1 MRRQIHQN
9 QNIIKDSLLLGL
21 FVLGVMF
28 LRLFYITR
36 TFGPFIYADEFGYWS
51 HAAHMTGH
59 TWAGVMD
66 GVSWYSFGYSFW
78 LMITFLFSD
87 KMVVMYRSAILLNL
101 LMSLGVYALAYHTI
115 RKYAKELGVT
125 TCGLI
130 AFAVTSFPT
139 YIFYSYTTM
148 AETLV
153 ALVVWLL
160 FYELISLEEK
170 PVWWKG
176 ILLGVTSGYAYMVHN
191 RMLTAVLAVA
201 VCLAVLWFMRKIDWR
216 VMLSFGI
223 SFLLMIAVYVFVKNS
238 LDSMVV
244 ANKTMADTGTVI
256 TRGNYNT
263 LSAMVDKSRKVVRL
277 DKMGKLVVSALGEL
291 WQFLSS
297 TYLLAGL
304 GVAAGILYLK
314 KNIRIGQHLC
324 SYAYPM
330 IAVLISVA
338 MTAVATLG
346 GLTQE
351 NGRVRIDRLFYG
363 RYNECYFP
371 MIIML
376 ALIMLCTEETGSI
389 LKISLGVIVVYL
401 CLSVGMFFRLRG
413 IENGYLNIVSSVSI
427 HIFHWLGEFSVW
439 KCSVIALIGG
449 GIVVVLC
456 RFKRMGRLGCCAGM
470 LALVFLFSTTALY
483 CMRTSIRGE
492 NDYTLRYTPVYD
504 YLNAN
509 TVQEEV
515 VYICERDKAAFD
527 LQSRLVNKPVVSIL
541 LERLSEISEEAY
553 VVIRE
558 EQMDELPIT
567 EYEVCLECEEFLV
580 LRLK

>member
-1 MRRQIHQN
+1 MWRRILQN
-9 QNIIKDSLLLGL
+9 QNKVRECLFLSL

-51 HAAHMTGH
+51 HAAHMAGH

-78 LMITFLFSD
+78 LAVMFLFSD
-87 KMVVMYRSAILLNL
+87 KMVVMYRGAILLNL

-115 RKYAKELGVT
+115 RKYAKELGVV

-191 RMLTAVLAVA
+191 RMLTAVLAVT

-223 SFLLMIAVYVFVKNS
+223 SLLLMIAVYVFVKNS

-244 ANKTMADTGTVI
+244 ANKTVADTGTVV

-263 LSAMVDKSRKVVRL
+263 LSFMVNKFRKVVRPE
-277 DKMGKLVVSALGEL
+277 KIGKLVLSALGEL

-297 TYLLAGL
+297 AYLLTGL
-304 GVAAGILYLK
+304 GAAAGILYLK

-413 IENGYLNIVSSVSI
+413 IENGYLNIVSSVSV

-456 RFKRMGRLGCCAGM
+456 RFKRMGQLGCWAGM
-470 LALVFLFSTTALY
+470 LALIFLFSTTALY
-483 CMRTSIRGE
+483 CMRMSIRGE

-515 VYICERDKAAFD
+515 VYICEKDKAAFD
-527 LQSRLVNKPVVSIL
+527 LQSRLVNKSVVSIL
-541 LERLSEISEEAY
+541 LERLSEINEEAY